1 MLPLNKGVALPPLGV
16 HQNIW
21 SHDKIMKPDTE
32 AALADMVKSAK
43 GPLAIK
49 GGGTR
54 AVMSTG
60 EILSV
65 SELSG
70 ITLYEPGAL
79 TLVAQAGTPVA
90 EIEAALAA
98 ENQRLAFEPMDAR
111 VVMGTKGKPTLG
123 GVIAANVSGPRR
135 IQGGAARD
143 YALGVRFVDGA
154 GDIVK
159 NGGRVMKNVTGY
171 DLVKLM
177 CGAFGTLGVLT
188 EVSLKVLPRPETQA
202 TLMVR
207 GLDDERAVKAMA
219 MAMGSPYEVTGAAH
233 CANIMEGGPVTVLRI
248 EGFEASVQYR
258 LERLKDLLAG
268 FGAEMTVG
276 DAQMSDWVW
285 KSVRDVALWVDVPE
299 DIWRI
304 SCKPTEAP
312 DLMARSGAVAWYF
325 DWAGGRIWVRMPEG
339 ADLRA
344 NLGAFDGHATLVR
357 ASEDTRAALPMFQP
371 ETPGVARI
379 TQGLRRRFDPRGI
392 LNPGL
397 MGAAS

>member
-1 MLPLNKGVALPPLGV
+1 
-16 HQNIW
+16 
-21 SHDKIMKPDTE
+21 MKPDTE
-32 AALADMVKSAK
+32 AAVADMVKSTR
-43 GPLAIK
+43 GPLAIS

-54 AVMSTG
+54 GLTPAG
-60 EILSV
+60 EMLSV
-65 SELSG
+65 AGLSG

-111 VVMGTKGKPTLG
+111 RLMGTQGAPTLG

-202 TLMVR
+202 TLMIR
-207 GLDDERAVKAMA
+207 GLDDRQAVKAMSA
-219 MAMGSPYEVTGAAH
+219 AMGSPYEVTGAAH

-248 EGFEASVQYR
+248 EGFEASVTYR
-258 LERLKDLLAG
+258 LDRLKDLLAG

-276 DAQMSDWVW
+276 DAEMSDWVW
-285 KSVRDVALWVDVPE
+285 KNIRDVELWTDVPE

-339 ADLRA
+339 TDLRA
-344 NLGAFDGHATLVR
+344 NLGTFDGHATLIR
-357 ASEDTRAALPMFQP
+357 ASQTTRAAVPMFQP
-371 ETPGVARI
+371 EAPGIARI
-379 TQGLRRRFDPRGI
+379 AQGLRARFDPRGI

-397 MGAAS
+397 MGATSQ